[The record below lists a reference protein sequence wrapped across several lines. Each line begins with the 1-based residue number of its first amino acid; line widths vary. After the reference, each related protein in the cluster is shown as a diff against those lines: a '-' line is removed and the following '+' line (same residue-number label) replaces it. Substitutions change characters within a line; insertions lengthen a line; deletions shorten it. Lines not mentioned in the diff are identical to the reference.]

1 MQLRKKVLIKL
12 FKSLTDEINSCRKLN
27 PTEMHRLFAW
37 YLEFTKL
44 YVHIVLPIDDIKKN
58 RCNTCK

>member
-1 MQLRKKVLIKL
+1 MQLRKKVLIRLLKN
-12 FKSLTDEINSCRKLN
+12 LTDAIRSCGSLN
-27 PTEMHRLFAW
+27 PTAMHRLFAW